1 MSKKVYHLTIVY
13 DKKTDEI
20 EYIQEEVKSD
30 ELIYFMDGI
39 DINDYFSQD
48 DLDLLSESYILGES

>member
-30 ELIYFMDGI
+30 ELVYFMDGI

-48 DLDLLSESYILGES
+48 DLDLLSESYIVGES

>member
-39 DINDYFSQD
+39 DINNYFSQD
-48 DLDLLSESYILGES
+48 DLDLLSESYIVGES

>member
-1 MSKKVYHLTIVY
+1 MSMKVYHLTIAY
-13 DKKTDEI
+13 DEKTDEI

-30 ELIYFMDGI
+30 ELVYFMDGI

-48 DLDLLSESYILGES
+48 DLDLLSESYIVGES

>member
-1 MSKKVYHLTIVY
+1 MSKEVYHLTIIY

-20 EYIQEEVKSD
+20 EYIQEEIKSD

-39 DINDYFSQD
+39 DINNYFSQD
-48 DLDLLSESYILGES
+48 DLDLLSEPYIVGES

>member
-48 DLDLLSESYILGES
+48 DLDLLSESYIVGES

>member
-20 EYIQEEVKSD
+20 EYIQEEVKCD
-30 ELIYFMDGI
+30 ELIYYMDGI

-48 DLDLLSESYILGES
+48 DLDLLSESYIVGES

>member
-39 DINDYFSQD
+39 DINGYFSQD
-48 DLDLLSESYILGES
+48 DLDLLSESYIVGES

>member
-1 MSKKVYHLTIVY
+1 MSMKVYHLTIAY
-13 DKKTDEI
+13 DEKTDEI

-48 DLDLLSESYILGES
+48 DLDLLSESYIVGES

>member
-1 MSKKVYHLTIVY
+1 MSIKVYHLTIAY
-13 DKKTDEI
+13 NEKTDEI

-48 DLDLLSESYILGES
+48 DLDLLSESYIVGES

>member
-1 MSKKVYHLTIVY
+1 MSIKVYHLTIAY
-13 DKKTDEI
+13 NEKTDEI

-30 ELIYFMDGI
+30 ELVYFMDGI

-48 DLDLLSESYILGES
+48 DLDLLSESYIVGES

>member
-1 MSKKVYHLTIVY
+1 MSMKVYHLTIAY
-13 DKKTDEI
+13 NEKTDEI

-48 DLDLLSESYILGES
+48 DLDLLSESYIVGES

>member
-1 MSKKVYHLTIVY
+1 MSMKVYHLTIAY
-13 DKKTDEI
+13 NEKTDEI

-48 DLDLLSESYILGES
+48 DLDLL